1 MGVTSVPA
9 FPNFTFVCNM
19 TATEAP
25 VVSAPQ
31 VQDGKS
37 PVKEVKKP
45 EEVQEEATIFLTTGK
60 RHLMGKDI
68 PAAVSE
74 FAQACELLSAA
85 FGETGKEC
93 AESYYYYGKAL
104 LEMSRLESGVLGNAL
119 DGVSEEDDEANNSK
133 VEDPSKMTEEEK
145 KEVEEKVGE
154 ALKENLVELE
164 KRDDETETE
173 KDGKVETNEGEKVKN
188 GAEKAD
194 ENQEDEDEDEG
205 DESQEDSSNEQMET
219 DKVTK
224 EDEEKTEGKDGE
236 EEPSNLQLAWE
247 MLELAKVIY
256 TKQVDTATDD
266 KTKKAIE
273 EKLCRTILTLGEIS
287 IENENYS
294 QAVEDIQMCL
304 KKQGAFSKDSRL
316 VAETHYQLGVAQ
328 GFNSQY
334 DAAVESLN
342 SAIRI
347 IKERVKNINVLVK
360 SSEGKKETGE
370 LEASIYKKEIE
381 ELEELIPEIEEK
393 IADTK
398 DLKKEAEA
406 KPQDAE
412 KSSSEAKA
420 TGDVKNV
427 STIAVKR
434 KAEVDESQSK
444 KTNSAEKTA
453 AAV

>member
-1 MGVTSVPA
+1 MG
-9 FPNFTFVCNM
+9 
-19 TATEAP
+19 
-25 VVSAPQ
+25 
-31 VQDGKS
+31 
-37 PVKEVKKP
+37 
-45 EEVQEEATIFLTTGK
+45 
-60 RHLMGKDI
+60 
-68 PAAVSE
+68 
-74 FAQACELLSAA
+74 ELLSAA
-85 FGETGKEC
+85 FGETGKEY

-119 DGVSEEDDEANNSK
+119 DGVPEEDDEANNSK

-164 KRDDETETE
+164 KSDDETETE
-173 KDGKVETNEGEKVKN
+173 EDGKVETNEGEKVEN

-194 ENQEDEDEDEG
+194 GNQEDEDEDEG
-205 DESQEDSSNEQMET
+205 MDEGSESQEDSSNEQMET

-256 TKQVDTATDD
+256 TKQVDPTTDD

-287 IENENYS
+287 IENEN
-294 QAVEDIQMCL
+294 
-304 KKQGAFSKDSRL
+304 
-316 VAETHYQLGVAQ
+316 
-328 GFNSQY
+328 
-334 DAAVESLN
+334 
-342 SAIRI
+342 SAIQI
-347 IKERVKNINVLVK
+347 IKERVKDINVLVK

-381 ELEELIPEIEEK
+381 ELEELILEIEEK

>member
-1 MGVTSVPA
+1 M
-9 FPNFTFVCNM
+9 
-19 TATEAP
+19 
-25 VVSAPQ
+25 
-31 VQDGKS
+31 
-37 PVKEVKKP
+37 KEVKKP
-45 EEVQEEATIFLTTGK
+45 EEVQEEAATFLTTGK
-60 RHLMGKDI
+60 RHLLVKDI
-68 PAAVSE
+68 HAAVSE
-74 FAQACELLSAA
+74 FAQACELLSAT

-104 LEMSRLESGVLGNAL
+104 LELSRLESGILGNAL
-119 DGVSEEDDEANNSK
+119 DGVPEDDDEANSSK
-133 VEDPSKMTEEEK
+133 VEDPAKMTDEEK

-154 ALKENLVELE
+154 ALKENFVELE
-164 KRDDETETE
+164 KKVETETE
-173 KDGKVETNEGEKVKN
+173 EARKEEVKEGEK
-188 GAEKAD
+188 AEEAD
-194 ENQEDEDEDEG
+194 EKQKDDDDEGMDEG
-205 DESQEDSSNEQMET
+205 DESQEELSNEQMET
-219 DKVTK
+219 NKVIDGEKGTVTK
-224 EDEEKTEGKDGE
+224 EADEEMEGKDGE

-256 TKQVDTATDD
+256 TKVVNTWPKADDTTI
-266 KTKKAIE
+266 KPYE
-273 EKLCRTILTLGEIS
+273 EKLHRTILTLGEIS

-304 KKQGAFSKDSRL
+304 KEEGAFKKDSRL

-342 SAIRI
+342 SAIKI
-347 IKERVKNINVLVK
+347 IKERVKNINVLMK
-360 SSEGKKETGE
+360 SSEGKKEAGE
-370 LEASIYKKEIE
+370 LEVSIYKKEVE
-381 ELEELIPEIEEK
+381 ELEALIPEIEEK

-398 DLKKEAEA
+398 ELKKEAEA
-406 KPQDAE
+406 KPQDPE

-420 TGDVKNV
+420 AGDVKSV

-444 KTNSAEKTA
+444 KSNSDEKTA

>member
-1 MGVTSVPA
+1 
-9 FPNFTFVCNM
+9 M

-45 EEVQEEATIFLTTGK
+45 EEVQEEATTFLTTGK
-60 RHLMGKDI
+60 RHLLVKDI

-74 FAQACELLSAA
+74 FAQACELLSAT
-85 FGETGKEC
+85 FGETGREC

-104 LEMSRLESGVLGNAL
+104 LELSRLESGVLGNAL
-119 DGVSEEDDEANNSK
+119 DGVPEEDDEANSSK
-133 VEDPSKMTEEEK
+133 VEDPAKMTDEEK

-154 ALKENLVELE
+154 ALKENFVELE
-164 KRDDETETE
+164 KKVETETE
-173 KDGKVETNEGEKVKN
+173 EEAGKEETNEGEK
-188 GAEKAD
+188 AEKAD
-194 ENQEDEDEDEG
+194 ENQKDDDEGMDEG
-205 DESQEDSSNEQMET
+205 DESQDESSNEQMET
-219 DKVTK
+219 DKVVDGEEQTATK
-224 EDEEKTEGKDGE
+224 EDDEKTAGKDGE

-256 TKQVDTATDD
+256 TKVVDTWPKADD
-266 KTKKAIE
+266 TTIKPFE
-273 EKLCRTILTLGEIS
+273 EKLHRTILTLGEIS

-304 KKQGAFSKDSRL
+304 KKEGAFKKDSRL

-342 SAIRI
+342 SAIQI
-347 IKERVKNINVLVK
+347 IKDRVKNIDVLMK
-360 SSEGKKETGE
+360 SSEGKKEAGE
-370 LEASIYKKEIE
+370 LEVSIYKKEIE
-381 ELEELIPEIEEK
+381 ELESLIPEIEEK

-398 DLKKEAEA
+398 ELKKEAEA
-406 KPQDAE
+406 KPQGPE
-412 KSSSEAKA
+412 ESSSEVKSA
-420 TGDVKNV
+420 GDVKSV

-434 KAEVDESQSK
+434 KADVDESQSK
-444 KTNSAEKTA
+444 KPNSDEKTA

>member
-1 MGVTSVPA
+1 MG
-9 FPNFTFVCNM
+9 VCNM

-60 RHLMGKDI
+60 RHLLVKDI

-104 LEMSRLESGVLGNAL
+104 LEISRLESGVLGNAL
-119 DGVSEEDDEANNSK
+119 DGVPEEDDEANSSK
-133 VEDPSKMTEEEK
+133 VEDPSKMTDEEK

-164 KRDDETETE
+164 KRDDETETDE
-173 KDGKVETNEGEKVKN
+173 TRKVETNKG
-188 GAEKAD
+188 EKAD
-194 ENQEDEDEDEG
+194 ENKEDEDEDEAMDEG
-205 DESQEDSSNEQMET
+205 DESQEESSNEQMET

-224 EDEEKTEGKDGE
+224 EDEEKTTGKDGE
-236 EEPSNLQLAWE
+236 EEPSNLQLAWK

-256 TKQVDTATDD
+256 TKQVEITEDE
-266 KTKKAIE
+266 TKKAIE

-334 DAAVESLN
+334 DAAVESLS
-342 SAIRI
+342 SAIQI

-393 IADTK
+393 ITDTK

-406 KPQDAE
+406 KSQDAE

-420 TGDVKNV
+420 TGDVKSV

-434 KAEVDESQSK
+434 KAEVDKSQIK
-444 KTNSAEKTA
+444 KTNSNEKTA

>member
-1 MGVTSVPA
+1 M
-9 FPNFTFVCNM
+9 
-19 TATEAP
+19 
-25 VVSAPQ
+25 
-31 VQDGKS
+31 
-37 PVKEVKKP
+37 KEVKKP
-45 EEVQEEATIFLTTGK
+45 EEVQEEAIAFLTTGK
-60 RHLMGKDI
+60 RHLLVKDI

-119 DGVSEEDDEANNSK
+119 DGVPEEDDEANSSK
-133 VEDPSKMTEEEK
+133 VEDPSKMTDEEK

-154 ALKENLVELE
+154 ALKKNLVELE

-173 KDGKVETNEGEKVKN
+173 KTRKVETD
-188 GAEKAD
+188 KAD

-205 DESQEDSSNEQMET
+205 MDEGDESQEESSNEQMET
-219 DKVTK
+219 DEVTK
-224 EDEEKTEGKDGE
+224 DDEQKTDKDGE

-256 TKQVDTATDD
+256 AKQVETTED
-266 KTKKAIE
+266 KVKKAIE

-342 SAIRI
+342 SAIQI
-347 IKERVKNINVLVK
+347 IKERVKNIHVLVK

-393 IADTK
+393 ITDTK
-398 DLKKEAEA
+398 DLKMEAEA
-406 KPQDAE
+406 KPQDGE

-420 TGDVKNV
+420 TGDMKSV

-434 KAEVDESQSK
+434 KAEVGESQIK
-444 KTNSAEKTA
+444 KTNSNEKTA

>member
-1 MGVTSVPA
+1 MGTSVPA

-60 RHLMGKDI
+60 RHLLVKDI

-119 DGVSEEDDEANNSK
+119 DGVPEEDDGANNSK

-154 ALKENLVELE
+154 AFKENLVELE

-188 GAEKAD
+188 RAEKAD

-205 DESQEDSSNEQMET
+205 MDEGSESQEDSSNEQMET
-219 DKVTK
+219 DKDTK
-224 EDEEKTEGKDGE
+224 DDDEKTAGKDGE

-256 TKQVDTATDD
+256 TKQVETTTDD
-266 KTKKAIE
+266 KAKKAIE

-294 QAVEDIQMCL
+294 QAVEDIERCL

-316 VAETHYQLGVAQ
+316 VAE

-342 SAIRI
+342 SAIQI

-434 KAEVDESQSK
+434 KA
-444 KTNSAEKTA
+444 
-453 AAV
+453 

>member
-1 MGVTSVPA
+1 M
-9 FPNFTFVCNM
+9 
-19 TATEAP
+19 
-25 VVSAPQ
+25 
-31 VQDGKS
+31 
-37 PVKEVKKP
+37 
-45 EEVQEEATIFLTTGK
+45 
-60 RHLMGKDI
+60 
-68 PAAVSE
+68 
-74 FAQACELLSAA
+74 
-85 FGETGKEC
+85 
-93 AESYYYYGKAL
+93 
-104 LEMSRLESGVLGNAL
+104 
-119 DGVSEEDDEANNSK
+119 
-133 VEDPSKMTEEEK
+133 
-145 KEVEEKVGE
+145 
-154 ALKENLVELE
+154 
-164 KRDDETETE
+164 
-173 KDGKVETNEGEKVKN
+173 
-188 GAEKAD
+188 
-194 ENQEDEDEDEG
+194 DEG
-205 DESQEDSSNEQMET
+205 DESSNEQMETDKVVDGET

-256 TKQVDTATDD
+256 TKQVDTTTDD
-266 KTKKAIE
+266 KTK
-273 EKLCRTILTLGEIS
+273 
-287 IENENYS
+287 NYS

-342 SAIRI
+342 SAIQI
-347 IKERVKNINVLVK
+347 IKERMKNINVLVK
-360 SSEGKKETGE
+360 SSDGKKETGE

-393 IADTK
+393 ITDTK

>member
-1 MGVTSVPA
+1 MG
-9 FPNFTFVCNM
+9 
-19 TATEAP
+19 
-25 VVSAPQ
+25 
-31 VQDGKS
+31 
-37 PVKEVKKP
+37 
-45 EEVQEEATIFLTTGK
+45 
-60 RHLMGKDI
+60 
-68 PAAVSE
+68 
-74 FAQACELLSAA
+74 
-85 FGETGKEC
+85 
-93 AESYYYYGKAL
+93 
-104 LEMSRLESGVLGNAL
+104 EMSRLESGVLGNAL
-119 DGVSEEDDEANNSK
+119 DGVPEEDDEANNSK
-133 VEDPSKMTEEEK
+133 VEDPSKITEEEK

-194 ENQEDEDEDEG
+194 ENQEDEDEDEGMDEG

-328 GFNSQY
+328 GFNAQY

-342 SAIRI
+342 SAIQI
-347 IKERVKNINVLVK
+347 INVLVK

-412 KSSSEAKA
+412 KS
-420 TGDVKNV
+420 
-427 STIAVKR
+427 
-434 KAEVDESQSK
+434 
-444 KTNSAEKTA
+444 
-453 AAV
+453 

>member
-1 MGVTSVPA
+1 M
-9 FPNFTFVCNM
+9 
-19 TATEAP
+19 
-25 VVSAPQ
+25 
-31 VQDGKS
+31 
-37 PVKEVKKP
+37 EVKKP
-45 EEVQEEATIFLTTGK
+45 EEVQEEATTLLTTGK
-60 RHLMGKDI
+60 RHLLVKDI

-119 DGVSEEDDEANNSK
+119 DGVPGEDDEANNSK

-164 KRDDETETE
+164 KGDDETETE
-173 KDGKVETNEGEKVKN
+173 EDGKVETNEGEKVKN

-194 ENQEDEDEDEG
+194 ESQEGEDEDEG
-205 DESQEDSSNEQMET
+205 MDEGGES
-219 DKVTK
+219 
-224 EDEEKTEGKDGE
+224 E

-256 TKQVDTATDD
+256 TKQVETTTDD
-266 KTKKAIE
+266 KVKKAIE

-304 KKQGAFSKDSRL
+304 KKQGGFSKDSRL

-342 SAIRI
+342 SATQIL
-347 IKERVKNINVLVK
+347 KERVKNINVLMK
-360 SSEGKKETGE
+360 SSEDKKETGE

-398 DLKKEAEA
+398 DLKEAEA

-412 KSSSEAKA
+412 K
-420 TGDVKNV
+420 
-427 STIAVKR
+427 IADTKDL
-434 KAEVDESQSK
+434 KE
-444 KTNSAEKTA
+444 
-453 AAV
+453 

>member
-1 MGVTSVPA
+1 
-9 FPNFTFVCNM
+9 M

-45 EEVQEEATIFLTTGK
+45 EEVQEEATTFLTTGK
-60 RHLMGKDI
+60 RHLLVRDI

-119 DGVSEEDDEANNSK
+119 DGVPEGDDEANSSK
-133 VEDPSKMTEEEK
+133 VEDPSKMTDEEK

-164 KRDDETETE
+164 KRDDETETDE
-173 KDGKVETNEGEKVKN
+173 TRKVETNKGD
-188 GAEKAD
+188 KAD
-194 ENQEDEDEDEG
+194 ENKEDEDEDEAMDEG
-205 DESQEDSSNEQMET
+205 DESQEESSNEQMET

-224 EDEEKTEGKDGE
+224 EDDEKTTGKDGE

-256 TKQVDTATDD
+256 TKQVEITEDE
-266 KTKKAIE
+266 TKKAIE

-304 KKQGAFSKDSRL
+304 KKEGAFSKDSRL
-316 VAETHYQLGVAQ
+316 VAETYYQLGVAQ

-342 SAIRI
+342 SAIQI

-360 SSEGKKETGE
+360 SSDGKKETGE

-393 IADTK
+393 ITDTK

-420 TGDVKNV
+420 TGDVKSV

-434 KAEVDESQSK
+434 KAEVDKSQIK
-444 KTNSAEKTA
+444 KTNSNEKTA

>member
-1 MGVTSVPA
+1 MGSVPA

-60 RHLMGKDI
+60 RHLLVKDI

-119 DGVSEEDDEANNSK
+119 DGVPEEDDEANSSK
-133 VEDPSKMTEEEK
+133 VEDPSKMTGEEK

-154 ALKENLVELE
+154 ALKENLVVLE
-164 KRDDETETE
+164 KRDDETETDE
-173 KDGKVETNEGEKVKN
+173 TRKVETNKGD
-188 GAEKAD
+188 KAD
-194 ENQEDEDEDEG
+194 ENKEDEDEDEAMDEG
-205 DESQEDSSNEQMET
+205 DESQEESSNEQMET

-224 EDEEKTEGKDGE
+224 EDDEKTTGKDGE

-256 TKQVDTATDD
+256 TKQVEITEDE
-266 KTKKAIE
+266 TKKAIE

-342 SAIRI
+342 SAIQI

-360 SSEGKKETGE
+360 SSDGKKETGE

-393 IADTK
+393 ITDTQ
-398 DLKKEAEA
+398 DLKKEAE

-420 TGDVKNV
+420 TGDVKSV

-434 KAEVDESQSK
+434 KAEVDKSQIK
-444 KTNSAEKTA
+444 KTNSNEKTA

>member
-1 MGVTSVPA
+1 MG
-9 FPNFTFVCNM
+9 
-19 TATEAP
+19 
-25 VVSAPQ
+25 
-31 VQDGKS
+31 
-37 PVKEVKKP
+37 
-45 EEVQEEATIFLTTGK
+45 
-60 RHLMGKDI
+60 
-68 PAAVSE
+68 
-74 FAQACELLSAA
+74 
-85 FGETGKEC
+85 
-93 AESYYYYGKAL
+93 
-104 LEMSRLESGVLGNAL
+104 
-119 DGVSEEDDEANNSK
+119 
-133 VEDPSKMTEEEK
+133 
-145 KEVEEKVGE
+145 
-154 ALKENLVELE
+154 
-164 KRDDETETE
+164 
-173 KDGKVETNEGEKVKN
+173 
-188 GAEKAD
+188 D
-194 ENQEDEDEDEG
+194 ENQEDEG
-205 DESQEDSSNEQMET
+205 DESQDELSNEQMET
-219 DKVTK
+219 DKVVDGEEQTATK

-256 TKQVDTATDD
+256 TKQVDTTTDD

-342 SAIRI
+342 SAIQI

>member
-1 MGVTSVPA
+1 
-9 FPNFTFVCNM
+9 M

-37 PVKEVKKP
+37 PAKEVKKP
-45 EEVQEEATIFLTTGK
+45 EEVQEEAATFLTTGK
-60 RHLMGKDI
+60 RHLLVKDVH
-68 PAAVSE
+68 AAVSE
-74 FAQACELLSAA
+74 FAQACELLSAT
-85 FGETGKEC
+85 FGETGREC

-104 LEMSRLESGVLGNAL
+104 LELSRLESGVLGNAL
-119 DGVSEEDDEANNSK
+119 DGVPEEDDDANSSK
-133 VEDPSKMTEEEK
+133 VEDPAKMTDEEK

-154 ALKENLVELE
+154 ALKENFVELE
-164 KRDDETETE
+164 KKVETETE
-173 KDGKVETNEGEKVKN
+173 EASKEETKEGEK
-188 GAEKAD
+188 ADKAD
-194 ENQEDEDEDEG
+194 ENKKDDDDEGMDEG
-205 DESQEDSSNEQMET
+205 DESQEESSNEQMET
-219 DKVTK
+219 DKVVDGEEQTVTK
-224 EDEEKTEGKDGE
+224 EDDEKTAGKDGE

-256 TKQVDTATDD
+256 TKVVDTWPKADD
-266 KTKKAIE
+266 TTIKPFE
-273 EKLCRTILTLGEIS
+273 EKLHRTILTLGEIS

-304 KKQGAFSKDSRL
+304 KKEGAFKKDSRL

-342 SAIRI
+342 SAIQI
-347 IKERVKNINVLVK
+347 IQERVKNIDVLMK
-360 SSEGKKETGE
+360 SSEGKKEAGE
-370 LEASIYKKEIE
+370 LEVSIYKKEIE
-381 ELEELIPEIEEK
+381 ELESLIPEIEEK

-398 DLKKEAEA
+398 ELKKEAEA
-406 KPQDAE
+406 KTQDPE

-420 TGDVKNV
+420 AGDVKSV

-444 KTNSAEKTA
+444 KPNSDEKTA

>member
-1 MGVTSVPA
+1 
-9 FPNFTFVCNM
+9 M
-19 TATEAP
+19 TATEAQ

-45 EEVQEEATIFLTTGK
+45 EEVQEEATTFLTTGK
-60 RHLMGKDI
+60 RHLLVRDI

-119 DGVSEEDDEANNSK
+119 DGVPEEDDEANSSK
-133 VEDPSKMTEEEK
+133 VEDPSKMTDEEK

-164 KRDDETETE
+164 KRDDETETDE
-173 KDGKVETNEGEKVKN
+173 TRKVETNKGD
-188 GAEKAD
+188 KAD
-194 ENQEDEDEDEG
+194 ENKEDEDEDEAMDEG
-205 DESQEDSSNEQMET
+205 DESQEESSNEQMET

-224 EDEEKTEGKDGE
+224 EDDEKTTGKDGE

-256 TKQVDTATDD
+256 SKQVEITEDE
-266 KTKKAIE
+266 TKKAIE

-294 QAVEDIQMCL
+294 QAVEDIHMCL

-342 SAIRI
+342 SAIQI
-347 IKERVKNINVLVK
+347 IKERMKNINVLVK
-360 SSEGKKETGE
+360 SSDGKKETGE

-393 IADTK
+393 ITDTK

-420 TGDVKNV
+420 TGDVKSV
-427 STIAVKR
+427 SSIAVKR
-434 KAEVDESQSK
+434 KAEVDKSQIK
-444 KTNSAEKTA
+444 KTNSNEKTA

>member
-1 MGVTSVPA
+1 MG
-9 FPNFTFVCNM
+9 

-60 RHLMGKDI
+60 RHLLVKDI

-119 DGVSEEDDEANNSK
+119 DGVPEEDDEANSSK
-133 VEDPSKMTEEEK
+133 VEDPSKMTDEEK

-154 ALKENLVELE
+154 ALKENLVVLE
-164 KRDDETETE
+164 KRDDETETDE
-173 KDGKVETNEGEKVKN
+173 TRKVETNKGD
-188 GAEKAD
+188 KAD
-194 ENQEDEDEDEG
+194 ENKEDEDEDEAMDEG
-205 DESQEDSSNEQMET
+205 DESQEESSNEQMET

-224 EDEEKTEGKDGE
+224 EDDEKTTGKDGE

-342 SAIRI
+342 SAIQI

-381 ELEELIPEIEEK
+381 ELEELIPGIEDK
-393 IADTK
+393 ITDTK

-434 KAEVDESQSK
+434 KAEVDKSQIK
-444 KTNSAEKTA
+444 KTNSNEKTA

>member
-1 MGVTSVPA
+1 
-9 FPNFTFVCNM
+9 M

-25 VVSAPQ
+25 VVSVPQ

-45 EEVQEEATIFLTTGK
+45 EEVQEEAIVFLTTGK
-60 RHLMGKDI
+60 RHLLVKDI

-119 DGVSEEDDEANNSK
+119 DGVPEEDDEANNSK

-164 KRDDETETE
+164 KGDDETETE
-173 KDGKVETNEGEKVKN
+173 EDGKVETKEGEKVIN

-194 ENQEDEDEDEG
+194 ESQEDEDEDEG
-205 DESQEDSSNEQMET
+205 MDEGGESQEESSNEQMET

-224 EDEEKTEGKDGE
+224 EDDEKTPGKDGE

-256 TKQVDTATDD
+256 TKQVETTTDD
-266 KTKKAIE
+266 KAKKAIE

-304 KKQGAFSKDSRL
+304 KKQGGFSKDSRL

-342 SAIRI
+342 SAIQI
-347 IKERVKNINVLVK
+347 LKERVKNINVLMK
-360 SSEGKKETGE
+360 SSEDKKETGE